1 MTENFDTVE
10 LETGPAPAASILW
23 LHGLGAD
30 AHDFEPIVPALVPRA
45 SPALR
50 FIFPNAPVRPVT
62 INGGYAM
69 RAWYDIISLERGAK
83 QDEAGM
89 RASDALLGRLIAREN
104 ARGIPSHRIF
114 LAGFSQGGVMA
125 ILSGTRYPERLAGI
139 IGLSC
144 YMALADSFDAERA
157 AANAHTP
164 IFMAHGTQDPMVDVR
179 LGEETRARLATAGY
193 DVEWHAYPM
202 PHSVSPAEIADLS
215 RWLARLL

>member
-1 MTENFDTVE
+1 MAPLLLNPQQDLCLTENFDTVE

-179 LGEETRARLATAGY
+179 LGEETRARLA
-193 DVEWHAYPM
+193 DRK
-202 PHSVSPAEIADLS
+202 SVV
-215 RWLARLL
+215 